1 MIVETKSVPLSPATF
16 AALVELR
23 KIFHR
28 TQIAD
33 FEPLARFSGLG
44 ELRFLFR
51 SMLDLVCSVS
61 FQKVSGSENVWESF
75 RFLTIQ
81 KNLPDGMATWR
92 DRCNR
97 TSGPRAFSPGHT
109 KHLLRAAYRSGYSPR
124 SDVAFYAAAMA
135 GQALERMPKP
145 VPAAS
150 DMPTNCQYVFPTEK
164 NHASEGRGCGFDPR
178 RVHALEGCLQTKIS
192 TNFRRE
198 SLVSKFRSRDS
209 KAMSAQAKN
218 GSTVDTSGVI
228 VVWGWHR
235 KPECS
240 EIRPHNF
247 LTEIRRRSD
256 TGARRLAA
264 R

>member
-61 FQKVSGSENVWESF
+61 FQKVSGNENVWESF

-150 DMPTNCQYVFPTEK
+150 DMPTNCQYVFPTGK
-164 NHASEGRGCGFDPR
+164 NHALRRQRLWVRPPPSACFGRLLTDENFDKFSPGIAGVEIPITRLEGNVSSSKKRQHRGHFRRHR
-178 RVHALEGCLQTKIS
+178 RVGLA
-192 TNFRRE
+192 
-198 SLVSKFRSRDS
+198 SK
-209 KAMSAQAKN
+209 
-218 GSTVDTSGVI
+218 
-228 VVWGWHR
+228 
-235 KPECS
+235 
-240 EIRPHNF
+240 
-247 LTEIRRRSD
+247 
-256 TGARRLAA
+256 TGML
-264 R
+264 